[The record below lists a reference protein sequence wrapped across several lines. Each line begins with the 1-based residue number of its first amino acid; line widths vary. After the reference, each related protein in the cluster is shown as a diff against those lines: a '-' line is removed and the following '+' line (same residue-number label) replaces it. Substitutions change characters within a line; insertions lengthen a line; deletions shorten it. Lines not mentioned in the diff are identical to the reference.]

1 MKRILVVDESR
12 AVRETLSLIL
22 GQDFEIVQSTH
33 LSDKNSSYSSKE
45 VDLLILGLPSEYGN
59 EVHSILRFASRFYSP
74 ILYLVDSSS
83 SVSFLDSY
91 PRVNFLA
98 KPFNPYEL
106 KEKVALLLAQAGQ
119 YSEQP
124 PGVPSS
130 EKDRITRYLEFP
142 YLPEGTAA
150 LARRFALSSFP
161 LLILGEMGC
170 GQERVARAIYSLNS
184 KAGPWIPV
192 FLAEISEG
200 SLLQVIDQSTRN
212 ESDQLERLTLFF
224 DGLEGLQ
231 SSGQAALLRFLVKE
245 EERGRELWILSSS
258 RVDLLEK
265 VYHGEFLDTLYY
277 RLATLT
283 LRLPP
288 LRARQGDLPSLA
300 GQVAQE
306 YGERINL
313 GKVGFSPDAIERL
326 CNYLWFGNV
335 KELETVIAKTLAIH
349 RNDCIEAQDLLLGD
363 SEEWIKTP
371 LPDEIGRRVHSDEEE
386 GKESSGVISRGEN
399 RPSVVPKPEN
409 GHYADFRVLIHELA
423 HELKNPMVTIKT
435 FTQLLKEKFNDAS
448 FRSRYQEMVGSDIE
462 RMDDLLEA
470 LLDFSKFNHPTKERV
485 VLYGQLRS
493 VLEEIFPEWGK
504 RNTAIRWERR
514 GDEEE
519 VFVDQ
524 AHLRYVFK
532 NVVLTALAQIK
543 PMSEI
548 MINVEKEGK
557 VTLSYAREGNGMT
570 PLSHYLGPVPQ
581 LTVESLPLRI
591 LLAKMLL
598 ERSGGD
604 IEVHHVDEGK
614 VQIKMVLSTNQLA
627 D

>member
-22 GQDFEIVQSTH
+22 GQDFEVVQSSH
-33 LSDKNSSYSSKE
+33 FSEQNSSFSSKE
-45 VDLLILGLPSEYGN
+45 VDLLILGLPSEFGAD
-59 EVHSILRFASRFYSP
+59 VQSILRFASRFYSP
-74 ILYLVDSSS
+74 VLFLLDSRS

-91 PRVNFLA
+91 PRADFLA

-124 PGVPSS
+124 PGFSSS
-130 EKDRITRYLEFP
+130 EKDKTTRYLEFP
-142 YLPEGTAA
+142 FLPEATAA
-150 LARRFALSSFP
+150 LARRFALSSLP

-184 KAGPWIPV
+184 KAGPWIQV
-192 FLAEISEG
+192 FLPEISEEF
-200 SLLQVIDQSTRN
+200 LLQVIDQSTRN
-212 ESDQLERLTLFF
+212 ESGQLERLTLFF
-224 DGLEGLQ
+224 DGLEGLH
-231 SSGQAALLRFLVKE
+231 SSGQASLLRFLVKE

-300 GQVAQE
+300 AQVAQE

-349 RNDCIEAQDLLLGD
+349 RKDCIEAQDLLLGD
-363 SEEWIKTP
+363 SEEWIKSP
-371 LPDEIGRRVHSDEEE
+371 LPDEIGRRVHSEEEE
-386 GKESSGVISRGEN
+386 GKDTSGVISKEGN
-399 RPSVVPKPEN
+399 RPSIVPKLEN
-409 GHYADFRVLIHELA
+409 GHYADFRILIHELA

-435 FTQLLKEKFNDAS
+435 FTQLLKEKFNDAA

-462 RMDDLLEA
+462 RMDALLEA
-470 LLDFSKFNHPTKERV
+470 LLDFSKFNHPTMERV

-514 GDEEE
+514 GEEEE

-614 VQIKMVLSTNQLA
+614 VQIKMVLSTNHLVG
-627 D
+627 